1 MENITQSSS
10 IPAIENELIF
20 SVCIANGLKRDPI
33 WDIIGQIFV
42 SSTDTQIIISKKYE
56 KNFKLFINII
66 NKPYEVL

>member
-1 MENITQSSS
+1 M
-10 IPAIENELIF
+10 
-20 SVCIANGLKRDPI
+20 
-33 WDIIGQIFV
+33 DIIGQIFV